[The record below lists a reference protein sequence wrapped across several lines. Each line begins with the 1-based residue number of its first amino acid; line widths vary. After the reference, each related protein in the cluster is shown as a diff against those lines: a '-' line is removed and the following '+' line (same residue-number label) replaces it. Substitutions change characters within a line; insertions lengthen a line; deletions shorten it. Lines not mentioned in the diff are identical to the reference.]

1 MGTSHRL
8 CGWRCGDE
16 QAIAEKN
23 KVICLD
29 RRGFIS
35 HEWRKLHARRKR
47 KR

>member
-1 MGTSHRL
+1 MSHRL
-8 CGWRCGDE
+8 CGWRCEGE

-23 KVICLD
+23 KVIRLD

-35 HEWRKLHARRKR
+35 HEWRKLHARRKK